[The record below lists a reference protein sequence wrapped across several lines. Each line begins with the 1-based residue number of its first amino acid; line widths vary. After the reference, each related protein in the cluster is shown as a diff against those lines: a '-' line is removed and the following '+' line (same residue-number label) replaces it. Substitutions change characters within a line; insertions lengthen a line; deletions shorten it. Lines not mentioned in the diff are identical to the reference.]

1 MMTEFV
7 SYTGMTGMYQLRCD
21 CKRLCRM
28 HVLCAC
34 ISVQFEKYVKD
45 MMLGLQTQVGLQPD
59 LACVPEVTQAEYWV
73 AGSRDSEDLSQDPCI
88 QMAQDKLSS
97 MQPKGEGQ

>member
-1 MMTEFV
+1 
-7 SYTGMTGMYQLRCD
+7 MTGMYQIQCG
-21 CKRLCRM
+21 CKHFCRG
-28 HVLCAC
+28 HVLCVHSQVC
-34 ISVQFEKYVKD
+34 LSKS
-45 MMLGLQTQVGLQPD
+45 LGLQMQVGLQPD

-97 MQPKGEGQ
+97 MQPNSEGQ

>member
-1 MMTEFV
+1 M
-7 SYTGMTGMYQLRCD
+7 
-21 CKRLCRM
+21 
-28 HVLCAC
+28 
-34 ISVQFEKYVKD
+34 
-45 MMLGLQTQVGLQPD
+45 QVGLQPD

-73 AGSRDSEDLSQDPCI
+73 AGSRDCEDLSQDPCV

>member
-1 MMTEFV
+1 
-7 SYTGMTGMYQLRCD
+7 
-21 CKRLCRM
+21 M

-34 ISVQFEKYVKD
+34 ISVQFEKYVQD

-73 AGSRDSEDLSQDPCI
+73 AGSRDSEDLSQEPLYTDGTG
-88 QMAQDKLSS
+88 QAEQYAA
-97 MQPKGEGQ
+97 KG